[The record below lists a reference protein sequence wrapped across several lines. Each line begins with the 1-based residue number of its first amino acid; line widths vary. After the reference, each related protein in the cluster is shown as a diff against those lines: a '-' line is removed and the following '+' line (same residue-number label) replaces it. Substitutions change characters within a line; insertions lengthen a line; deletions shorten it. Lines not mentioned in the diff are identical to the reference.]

1 MNRRISVR
9 LPDELVAWMDEQV
22 ASGAARNRS
31 EVIARVLERDRRRC
45 LAERDAE
52 ILARSGEDPDMRN
65 LVEYM
70 SRRPFGDID

>member
-1 MNRRISVR
+1 M
-9 LPDELVAWMDEQV
+9 PDELVAWMDEKV

-31 EVIARVLERDRRRC
+31 EVITRALERDRQRTV
-45 LAERDAE
+45 AERGAE
-52 ILARSGEDPDMRN
+52 NLARSGEDPDMRN